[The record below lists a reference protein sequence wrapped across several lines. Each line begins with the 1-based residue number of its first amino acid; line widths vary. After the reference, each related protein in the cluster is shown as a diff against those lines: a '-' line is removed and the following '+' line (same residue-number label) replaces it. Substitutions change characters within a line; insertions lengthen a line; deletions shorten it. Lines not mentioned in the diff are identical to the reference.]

1 MNYDCSL
8 PLNLKDWLE
17 QHSGYE
23 TVVDGANVG
32 LYQQNFA
39 QGGFS
44 IAQVLEFEFFFGI
57 VSFAQNLEKGI
68 HHSSSILLNF
78 L

>member
-1 MNYDCSL
+1 M
-8 PLNLKDWLE
+8 
-17 QHSGYE
+17 
-23 TVVDGANVG
+23 VDGANVG

-44 IAQVLEFEFFFGI
+44 IAQVLEFEFFFGT